1 MAKLYYYH
9 GTMFSAKSAKLLIMV
24 YNFKERGLKPLVL
37 TSNLDDR
44 FGEVGEIHS
53 RIQGLSC
60 EAIPVSPGE
69 NATDIKK
76 LADWDK
82 EKYDIII
89 ADEVQ
94 FYTEKQIEDLADIVD
109 HYNINVF
116 CFGLRVNFKGELF
129 PSIKRLFELA
139 DTIREVKTVCECGK
153 KATMN
158 ALLDSEGQLITEGSE
173 IHIGDSEFA
182 AYCRKCW
189 KTLKESSNH
198 NK

>member
-53 RIQGLSC
+53 RIEGLSC
-60 EAIPVSPGE
+60 EAIPVSPGV
-69 NATDIKK
+69 NATDI
-76 LADWDK
+76 LSIADWEN
-82 EKYDIII
+82 EKYDIVV

-94 FYTEKQIEDLADIVD
+94 FYTPGQMDQLAEIVD
-109 HYNINVF
+109 KYNINVF
-116 CFGLRVNFKGELF
+116 CFGLRTNFKGELF
-129 PSIKRLFELA
+129 PPIKRLFELA
-139 DTIREVKTVCECGK
+139 DTIREVKTVCECGR

-158 ALLDSEGQLITEGSE
+158 ALLDSEGNLVTEGSE

-182 AYCRKCW
+182 AYCRRCW
-189 KTLKESSNH
+189 NNLKKKSS
-198 NK
+198 